1 MARKLIIVIALVLA
15 LGLSGTIGFQL
26 GVVRRPSPEAKEA
39 SPRVWDPE
47 DLPSLTSR
55 ALFLGMALR
64 KERNADATEAADLR
78 NRVLLGTLA
87 RMDEIL
93 KSPDIDP
100 EKRINAER
108 FLRSLIE
115 ELEANPKDL
124 EFLDRLDVGSANAR
138 QEWEDRFAK
147 YRTSLPVDSSPPQ

>member
-1 MARKLIIVIALVLA
+1 
-15 LGLSGTIGFQL
+15 
-26 GVVRRPSPEAKEA
+26 
-39 SPRVWDPE
+39 
-47 DLPSLTSR
+47 
-55 ALFLGMALR
+55 
-64 KERNADATEAADLR
+64 
-78 NRVLLGTLA
+78 
-87 RMDEIL
+87 MDEIL